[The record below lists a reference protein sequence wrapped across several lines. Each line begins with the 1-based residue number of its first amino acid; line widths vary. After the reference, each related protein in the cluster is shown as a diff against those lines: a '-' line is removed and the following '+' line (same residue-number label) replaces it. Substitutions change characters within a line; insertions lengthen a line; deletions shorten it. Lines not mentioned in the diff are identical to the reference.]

1 MADITY
7 GAGGVAA
14 PDVATGKIGKIG
26 KNRKGFFARML
37 DAIAYSQIKRAER
50 EFSRYRDLLPP
61 DFVLRRS
68 LRTGEEK
75 KPPFGGR

>member
-14 PDVATGKIGKIG
+14 PDVAAAKIGK
-26 KNRKGFFARML
+26 GFFVRVL
-37 DAIAYSQIKRAER
+37 DAIAYSQMKRAER
-50 EFSRYRDLLPP
+50 ELSRYRDLLPA

-68 LRTGEEK
+68 LRAGEEK
-75 KPPFGGR
+75 KTPFRGW

>member
-14 PDVATGKIGKIG
+14 PDIAAGKIGK
-26 KNRKGFFARML
+26 KRKGFFARVL

-50 EFSRYRDLLPP
+50 ELSRYRDLLPP

>member
-14 PDVATGKIGKIG
+14 PAVAAGKISK
-26 KNRKGFFARML
+26 KRKGFFARVL

-50 EFSRYRDLLPP
+50 ELSRYRDLLPP

-68 LRTGEEK
+68 LNTNVAK
-75 KPPFGGR
+75 KTPFGGW

>member
-14 PDVATGKIGKIG
+14 PDVAATKIDK
-26 KNRKGFFARML
+26 KRKGFFARAI
-37 DAIAYSQIKRAER
+37 DAIAYSQMKRAER
-50 EFSRYRDLLPP
+50 ELSRDRDLLPA

-68 LRTGEEK
+68 LKAGEQK
-75 KPPFGGR
+75 KTPFGGC

>member
-7 GAGGVAA
+7 GAEGVAA
-14 PDVATGKIGKIG
+14 PDIAAGKIGK
-26 KNRKGFFARML
+26 KRKGFFARVL

-50 EFSRYRDLLPP
+50 ELSRYRDLLPP

-75 KPPFGGR
+75 KTPFGGW

>member
-14 PDVATGKIGKIG
+14 PDVAAAKTGEK
-26 KNRKGFFARML
+26 RKGFFARVL
-37 DAIAYSQIKRAER
+37 DAIAYSQMKRAER
-50 EFSRYRDLLPP
+50 ELSRYRDLLPA

-68 LRTGEEK
+68 LTAGEEK
-75 KPPFGGR
+75 KTPFGGW

>member
-14 PDVATGKIGKIG
+14 PHVAASKIGK
-26 KNRKGFFARML
+26 KRKGFLARVI
-37 DAIAYSQIKRAER
+37 DAIAYSQMKRAER

-68 LRTGEEK
+68 LRAGEEK
-75 KPPFGGR
+75 KTPFGGW

>member
-14 PDVATGKIGKIG
+14 PDVAAAKIGK
-26 KNRKGFFARML
+26 KRKGFFARVI
-37 DAIAYSQIKRAER
+37 DAIAYSQMKRAER
-50 EFSRYRDLLPP
+50 ELSRYRDLLPP

-68 LRTGEEK
+68 LRVGEEK
-75 KPPFGGR
+75 KTPIGGW

>member
-14 PDVATGKIGKIG
+14 PDVAAGKIGK
-26 KNRKGFFARML
+26 KRKGFFARVI
-37 DAIAYSQIKRAER
+37 DVIAYSQMKRAER
-50 EFSRYRDLLPP
+50 EFSRYRDLLPA

-68 LRTGEEK
+68 LNADEK
-75 KPPFGGR
+75 KNMPFGGW